1 MSYYFYGVC
10 LHELGH
16 FIELNHVTTPTDLMY
31 YTANQGPIAAANR
44 ITLASPAA
52 GAAVEGGI
60 YSVHQSETVPSSCSS
75 FSTMTGKGTSCTND
89 FTSIKQVTNNVSFAI
104 YPNPSNGTF
113 IIESSIN
120 DYTLVVVNMLGQRI
134 FSKKIE
140 DRKTEIN
147 LYMVANGMYFVQ
159 EQYQNGIATQKLIIT
174 KK

>member
-1 MSYYFYGVC
+1 
-10 LHELGH
+10 
-16 FIELNHVTTPTDLMY
+16 
-31 YTANQGPIAAANR
+31 
-44 ITLASPAA
+44 
-52 GAAVEGGI
+52 
-60 YSVHQSETVPSSCSS
+60 
-75 FSTMTGKGTSCTND
+75 
-89 FTSIKQVTNNVSFAI
+89 VTNNVSFAI